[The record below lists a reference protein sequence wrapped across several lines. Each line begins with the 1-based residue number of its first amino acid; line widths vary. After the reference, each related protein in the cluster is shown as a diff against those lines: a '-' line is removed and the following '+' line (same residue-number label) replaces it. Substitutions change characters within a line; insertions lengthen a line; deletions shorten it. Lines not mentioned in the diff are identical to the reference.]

1 MATPYVPSYEYKTRY
16 NTTFEVMRGYENH
29 PHMTSPSG
37 AHAST
42 ALYENTYWKAG
53 TVLDLNTAKYV
64 VVAPSGAGQWFALQ
78 NVEDMSGNNGYR
90 NLQNTT
96 AARGEVIGCQFGAG
110 MAATAIHGG
119 TGSPGDVGVWDGST
133 LRFIDPATYAAPP
146 SGLTSQGAFGKVLC
160 VLEHADGTNP
170 LRSLNT
176 ASATAGSKDTASN
189 VKAIIRFSIPL
200 V

>member
-1 MATPYVPSYEYKTRY
+1 MAIPYVPSYEYKTRY

-37 AHAST
+37 AHASK

-53 TVLDLNTAKYV
+53 TVLDLNAAGFV
-64 VVAPSGAGQWFALQ
+64 VVAPSGKGQWFALQ

-119 TGSPGDVGVWDGST
+119 SGKSGDVGVWDGST
-133 LRFIDPATYAAPP
+133 LRFIAPADFAQATM
-146 SGLTSQGAFGKVLC
+146 GKPLC
-160 VLEHADGTNP
+160 RLEHADGSNV
-170 LRSLNT
+170 LRSLNDAT
-176 ASATAGSKDTASN
+176 ATAGDKDTPSN